1 MCGRDFNVWLFVAS
15 PPLLA
20 VFDALLSRGTA
31 SASFLVVAS
40 SVVCVC
46 HALPVQAAFGGI
58 WSLFTLSGRKLSW
71 TYMYFLLFHGD
82 MCFRFLGLI
91 AGITGNV
98 IAV

>member
-1 MCGRDFNVWLFVAS
+1 MCGCGLS
-15 PPLLA
+15 T
-20 VFDALLSRGTA
+20 FDALLSRSTA
-31 SASFLVVAS
+31 STSFLVVAS
-40 SVVCVC
+40 SVVRVC
-46 HALPVQAAFGGI
+46 HVLPVQAAFGGI
-58 WSLFTLSGRKLSW
+58 WSLSTLSGRKLSW

>member
-20 VFDALLSRGTA
+20 VFDALLSRSTA

-40 SVVCVC
+40 SVVRVC
-46 HALPVQAAFGGI
+46 LLYLSRQHSGGI
-58 WSLFTLSGRKLSW
+58 WSLSTLSGRKLSW